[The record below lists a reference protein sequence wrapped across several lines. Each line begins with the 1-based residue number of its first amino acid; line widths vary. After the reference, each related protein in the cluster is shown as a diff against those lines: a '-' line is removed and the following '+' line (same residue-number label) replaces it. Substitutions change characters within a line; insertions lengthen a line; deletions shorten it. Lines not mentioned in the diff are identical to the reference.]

1 MGSSR
6 PLQYGV
12 AILFTV
18 LMGFSSRQSY
28 AGSPDAGVFR
38 VVVLGSSTAEGFAA
52 QPLDSSWVNKFKRY
66 VGTVFQSYEVV
77 NLAVGG
83 FTTFNVMP
91 TGYQRPSPWNT
102 YPFLAVDV
110 NRNITKALSLNPS
123 LILINLPTNDCD
135 LGISVNQQL
144 SNYDALIDAAGSQG
158 IPVYL
163 STTQPRNETLTIR
176 TLLMQMRDAINSRY
190 PGKVMDFWTGLA
202 NTDGTILALYN
213 YDGTHFNTAGHA
225 VLFERA
231 RSTVQ
236 LLLPVTA
243 SPNPLSFGNRTVG
256 VSSTLSVTVTNAS
269 SSSIFFDNIY
279 TGTSNFVRDLS
290 SVTLSAGSSVTV
302 QVTFTAPALGTFR
315 DSLFLHNNSSL
326 LLMKV
331 PLSGTAPAPL
341 LQASPASLDFG
352 DVTVWT
358 GKPLTVTLSNADL
371 NNGSVSNVTST
382 TGLFSAAPSSGPIT
396 ASSSLDVTV
405 TFTPTS
411 YGLVKDTLRFNGAL
425 AGGTF
430 MVPVTG
436 RSPLPV
442 LTSSVV
448 SLNFG
453 NVIIG
458 GAKILQFTLSNST
471 VNPVEIDAIAN
482 TNPQFFVEPADGVI
496 APNGS
501 LTVTAMF
508 APSVAGT
515 VVDTI
520 LVVSNAT
527 VSPLNIPIA
536 GTGGTSADVVKPA
549 EDVPVA
555 YALEQNYPNPFN
567 PTTDITFALP
577 QAGHVVLQVLDL
589 LGREIATVS
598 DGWQDAGIHRVRFNA
613 AGLSSGIYLYR
624 LRAGAFT
631 AARKMAILK

>member
-1 MGSSR
+1 MGSVK
-6 PLQYGV
+6 PLHV
-12 AILFTV
+12 AVAMVFTV
-18 LMGFSSRQSY
+18 LMVFPSRPSY

-52 QPLDSSWVNKFKRY
+52 QPIDSSWVNKFKRY

-77 NLAVGG
+77 NLAIGG

-91 TGYQRPSPWNT
+91 TGYQRPAPWNT
-102 YPFLAVDV
+102 YTSLAVDV
-110 NRNITKALSLNPS
+110 NRNITKALSLSPS

-135 LGISVNQQL
+135 LGVSVNQQL
-144 SNYDALIDAAGSQG
+144 SNFDALIEAAGNQG

-163 STTQPRNETLTIR
+163 STTQPRNETLTVR
-176 TLLMQMRDAINSRY
+176 TLLMQMRDAINNRY

-202 NTDGTILALYN
+202 NADGTILALYN

-231 RSTVQ
+231 RSAVQ

-256 VSSTLSVTVTNAS
+256 LSSTLPVIVTNAS
-269 SSSIFFDNIY
+269 SASIVFDNIY
-279 TGTSNFVRDLS
+279 TGTSNFSRDLS
-290 SVTLSAGSSVTV
+290 SVTLSSGSSVTV

-352 DVTVWT
+352 DVTIRT

-382 TGLFSAAPSSGPIT
+382 TGRFSAAPSSGAIPM
-396 ASSSLDVTV
+396 SSSLNVTV
-405 TFTPTS
+405 TFTPTA
-411 YGLVKDTLRFNGAL
+411 YGLIKDTLRFNGAL
-425 AGGTF
+425 SGGTF
-430 MVPVTG
+430 MLPVTG
-436 RSPLPV
+436 RSPVPV
-442 LTSSVV
+442 LASSVV

-453 NVIIG
+453 NVNIG
-458 GAKILQFTLSNST
+458 GSKILQFTLSNST
-471 VNPVEIDAIAN
+471 VNPAELDAIAN
-482 TNPQFFVEPADGVI
+482 THPQFFVEPDNGVI
-496 APNGS
+496 PPNGS

-520 LVVSNAT
+520 QVVSNAT
-527 VSPLNIPIA
+527 VSPFNIPIA
-536 GTGGTSADVVKPA
+536 GTGGTFADVVKDA
-549 EDVPVA
+549 EDVPGT
-555 YALEQNYPNPFN
+555 YALDQNFPNPFN

-589 LGREIATVS
+589 LGREIATMVDEWREPGTYRERF
-598 DGWQDAGIHRVRFNA
+598 DG
-613 AGLSSGIYLYR
+613 AGLPTGLYLYR
-624 LRAGAFT
+624 MRAGEFT
-631 AARKMAILK
+631 AVRRMVVLK